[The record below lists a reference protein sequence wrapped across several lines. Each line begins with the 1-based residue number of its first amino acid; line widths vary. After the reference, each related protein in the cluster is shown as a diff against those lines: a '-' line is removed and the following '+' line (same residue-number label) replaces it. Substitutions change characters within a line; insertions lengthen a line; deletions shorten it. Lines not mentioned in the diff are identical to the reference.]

1 MAARS
6 GNAQIERGLMH
17 VTASYDDFAERLED
31 QPRQAIPGANKK
43 APA

>member
-6 GNAQIERGLMH
+6 GNAETERGLMH
-17 VTASYDDFAERLED
+17 VAASYDDFAERLEA
-31 QPRQAIPGANKK
+31 QARQAIPGANKK